1 MPNSYNYFKQEVKE
15 YFKDN
20 VPNTKRILDVGPGEG
35 TYSKLLRDLGYKMD
49 CVEIHEPY
57 TITYNLKDK
66 YDNVFIGNIL
76 NQDITNYDFII
87 LGDVLEH
94 ISADEAQNLIKK
106 IVNQGKECL
115 VAVPYLMPQD
125 GLDDND
131 YEEHLQEDL
140 TPEVM
145 KQRYPELECL
155 YSNYSYGY
163 YVVKKEKEKV
173 EKAYVLYANENYFYI
188 VSSCVKSIRT
198 FSKLPIFVYLL
209 DSDKKIN
216 IEGVTTIKWT
226 TNSFSDGDMY
236 LKSTGNFYI
245 DRSNP
250 RS

>member
-94 ISADEAQNLIKK
+94 ISTDDAQGLIKK
-106 IVNQGKECL
+106 IVNQGKEC
-115 VAVPYLMPQD
+115 
-125 GLDDND
+125 
-131 YEEHLQEDL
+131 
-140 TPEVM
+140 
-145 KQRYPELECL
+145 
-155 YSNYSYGY
+155 
-163 YVVKKEKEKV
+163 
-173 EKAYVLYANENYFYI
+173 
-188 VSSCVKSIRT
+188 
-198 FSKLPIFVYLL
+198 
-209 DSDKKIN
+209 
-216 IEGVTTIKWT
+216 
-226 TNSFSDGDMY
+226 
-236 LKSTGNFYI
+236 
-245 DRSNP
+245 
-250 RS
+250 